1 MENDLF
7 SPKGEDRRDGDGKI
21 PMDRQNRWKKILPE
35 LLAVILCLLLMGVGI
50 SRKEGYHMD
59 ELLSFEL
66 ADARYNPWIVPTQ
79 PVGRLAKYVN
89 EEIQGDSLGETVA
102 NLKDTVTDVL
112 RNRGNSKLL
121 SYKADVYEEPVWIT
135 DRQFRDYVTVD
146 GSDAFDYL
154 SVYFNVKDDNHPP
167 VHFMLL
173 HTMSSV
179 FQRTLSPW
187 LGCTIN
193 LVCLGITLWLLLR
206 LGRQIADI
214 FDLEGKGRQLGILA
228 VLLYGMST
236 GALASVLLIRMY
248 CLLSC
253 LCVALFSVHVEKW
266 KNREFD
272 KKNKGLIAL
281 TVLGFLTQYF
291 FLFYCILLAAVTAV
305 ILLYHRRKKEFLCY
319 VRSMVIAAVIGLGL
333 FPFAISDVFSSGR
346 GTEALENLASGL
358 TGYGQRLLS
367 FGRILADRT
376 VGGPLFL
383 GGCVIGGIL
392 LLWQLIR
399 TIRAGKQNVTEK
411 DEKTEPQTGTGKPE
425 LVAMSVIPVVGYFLL
440 ASRMSPYLVDRYIMP
455 LFPFAAL
462 LLALLLC
469 IVGKKLA
476 ETAGWKETI
485 VGNCLLL
492 LVLVIQLL
500 RLTAYDGEYL
510 YTGYGEQEALAEQY
524 AYLPCI
530 CVYAGVGYYEN
541 LPEFMHYTQ
550 TLLVT
555 AEELENRTDTE
566 SVKAPEQVI
575 VLVKPGVEK
584 EGTVSVFRD
593 EYGYTTEEIL
603 LSGGAHGDTIYLFSK

>member
-1 MENDLF
+1 
-7 SPKGEDRRDGDGKI
+7 
-21 PMDRQNRWKKILPE
+21 MDRQNRWKKILPE
-35 LLAVILCLLLMGVGI
+35 LVAVILCLVLMGVGV

-79 PVGRLAKYVN
+79 PVGRLAKFVN
-89 EEIQGDSLGETVA
+89 EEIQGDSLGETMT
-102 NLKDTVTDVL
+102 NLKNTVTDVL

-121 SYKADVYEEPVWIT
+121 SYKADVYDEPVWIT
-135 DRQFRDYVTVD
+135 AGQFQDYVTVD

-193 LVCLGITLWLLLR
+193 LICLGITLWLLLQ
-206 LGRQIADI
+206 LGRQLADI
-214 FDLEGKGRQLGILA
+214 FGMEEKGRQLGILA

-236 GALASVLLIRMY
+236 GALATVLLIRMY
-248 CLLSC
+248 GLLSC
-253 LCVALFSVHVEKW
+253 LCVALFSVHVDKW
-266 KNREFD
+266 ENRGFE
-272 KKNKGLIAL
+272 KKNKGLIAI

-291 FLFYCILLAAVTAV
+291 FLFYCILLAVVTAV
-305 ILLYHRRKKEFLCY
+305 LLLYHHRTKEFWCY
-319 VRSMVIAAVIGLGL
+319 VRSMVIAAVIGLAL

-358 TGYGQRLLS
+358 TGYGQRLLA
-367 FGRILADRT
+367 FGKILADRT
-376 VGGPLFL
+376 VGAPLFL
-383 GGCVIGGIL
+383 GACAVGVIL
-392 LLWQLIR
+392 LLVWLVR
-399 TIRAGKQNVTEK
+399 TFRVGKRNATEAGE
-411 DEKTEPQTGTGKPE
+411 KPE
-425 LVAMSVIPVVGYFLL
+425 LQTGIGKSELTALAVIPVAGYFLL

-455 LFPFAAL
+455 LFPFVAL

-469 IVGKKLA
+469 YIGKKLS
-476 ETAGWKETI
+476 ETAGWKDTI
-485 VGNCLLL
+485 VGGCLLL
-492 LVLVIQLL
+492 LVLFTQVL
-500 RLTAYDGEYL
+500 RLAAYDGEYL

-524 AYLPCI
+524 ASLPCI

-541 LPEFMHYTQ
+541 LPEFMHYSK
-550 TLLVT
+550 TLLLT
-555 AEELENRTDTE
+555 EEELENREDTE
-566 SVKAPEQVI
+566 SVKELDQVV

-584 EGTVSVFRD
+584 EETAAVLRD
-593 EYGYTTEEIL
+593 VYGYTTAEVL
-603 LSGGAHGDTIYLFSK
+603 LSGGAHGDTIYLLSK

>member
-1 MENDLF
+1 
-7 SPKGEDRRDGDGKI
+7 
-21 PMDRQNRWKKILPE
+21 MDRQNRWKKILRE

-89 EEIQGDSLGETVA
+89 EEIQGDSLGETAA
-102 NLKDTVTDVL
+102 NLKDTVMDVL

-135 DRQFRDYVTVD
+135 DRQFQDYVTVD

-206 LGRQIADI
+206 LGRQLADI

-253 LCVALFSVHVEKW
+253 LCVALFSVHVKKW

-358 TGYGQRLLS
+358 SGYGQRLLS
-367 FGRILADRT
+367 FGQILADRT

-383 GGCVIGGIL
+383 GGCAVGVIL
-392 LLWQLIR
+392 LLGQLIR
-399 TIRAGKQNVTEK
+399 TIRAGKL
-411 DEKTEPQTGTGKPE
+411 E
-425 LVAMSVIPVVGYFLL
+425 LTAMSVIPVVGYFLL

-476 ETAGWKETI
+476 ETAGWRETI

-492 LVLVIQLL
+492 LVLVIQMF
-500 RLTAYDGEYL
+500 RLAAYDGEYL
-510 YTGYGEQEALAEQY
+510 YAGYGEQEALAEEY

-530 CVYAGVGYYEN
+530 CVYTGVGYYEN

-550 TLLVT
+550 TLLVKE
-555 AEELENRTDTE
+555 EELENRTDTE
-566 SVKAPEQVI
+566 SVKALEQVI

-584 EGTVSVFRD
+584 EETMAVLRE

-603 LSGGAHGDTIYLFSK
+603 LSEGVHGDTVYLLSK

>member
-1 MENDLF
+1 M
-7 SPKGEDRRDGDGKI
+7 DGRNK
-21 PMDRQNRWKKILPE
+21 WKRILPE
-35 LLAVILCLLLMGVGI
+35 LLAVILCLVLMGAGV

-66 ADARYNPWIVPTQ
+66 ANARYNPWIVPTQ
-79 PVGRLAKYVN
+79 PVGRLAKFVN
-89 EEIQGDSLGETVA
+89 EEIQGDSLGETLG

-112 RNRGNSKLL
+112 TNRGSSKLL

-135 DRQFRDYVTVD
+135 AEQFRNYVTVE
-146 GSDAFDYL
+146 GRDAFDYL

-187 LGCTIN
+187 LGCGIN

-206 LGRQIADI
+206 LGKQLADL

-236 GALASVLLIRMY
+236 GALATVLLIRMY
-248 CLLSC
+248 GLLSC
-253 LCVALFSVHVEKW
+253 LCVVLFSVHVEKW
-266 KNREFD
+266 KDEGFH
-272 KKNKGLIAL
+272 KKNKGLIAI

-291 FLFYCILLAAVTAV
+291 FLFYCILLAAVTAAL
-305 ILLYHRRKKEFLCY
+305 LLYRHRTRELWCY
-319 VRSMVIAAVIGLGL
+319 IRSMVIAAVTGLVL

-346 GTEALENLASGL
+346 GTEALGNLTSGL
-358 TGYGQRLLS
+358 TGYGARLLA
-367 FGRILADRT
+367 FGKILADWT
-376 VGGPLFL
+376 VGWPLLL
-383 GGCVIGGIL
+383 GGCAAGVIL
-392 LLWQLIR
+392 LLGKGIR
-399 TIRAGKQNVTEK
+399 RH
-411 DEKTEPQTGTGKPE
+411 QTGEKAEAAKKEALLMLFVP
-425 LVAMSVIPVVGYFLL
+425 VAGYFLL

-469 IVGKKLA
+469 CLGKKLA
-476 ETAGWKETI
+476 RTACWKETV
-485 VGNCLLL
+485 VGYGLVAL
-492 LVLVIQLL
+492 LVVVQGL
-500 RLTAYDGEYL
+500 RLASYDGEYL
-510 YTGYGEQEALAEQY
+510 YTGYADQTALAREY

-541 LPEFMHYTQ
+541 LPEFMEYTG

-555 AEELENRTDTE
+555 EKELENRKDTG
-566 SVKAPEQVI
+566 SVENLDQVV
-575 VLVKPGVEK
+575 VLVKQGVEK
-584 EGTVSVFRD
+584 ENVRSILRD
-593 EYGYTTEEIL
+593 KYGYTTEEVL
-603 LSGGAHGDTIYLFSK
+603 LSGGTHGDTVYLFSGK

>member
-1 MENDLF
+1 
-7 SPKGEDRRDGDGKI
+7 
-21 PMDRQNRWKKILPE
+21 MDRQNRWKKILPE

-135 DRQFRDYVTVD
+135 DRQFQDYVTVD

-206 LGRQIADI
+206 LGKQLADI

-253 LCVALFSVHVEKW
+253 LCVALFSVHVKKW

-358 TGYGQRLLS
+358 SGYGQRLLS
-367 FGRILADRT
+367 FGQILADRT

-383 GGCVIGGIL
+383 GGCAVGVIL
-392 LLWQLIR
+392 LLGQLIR
-399 TIRAGKQNVTEK
+399 TIRAGKL
-411 DEKTEPQTGTGKPE
+411 E
-425 LVAMSVIPVVGYFLL
+425 LTAMSVIPVVGYFLL

-476 ETAGWKETI
+476 ETAGWRETI

-492 LVLVIQLL
+492 LVLVIQMF
-500 RLTAYDGEYL
+500 RLAAYDGEYL
-510 YTGYGEQEALAEQY
+510 YAGYGEQEALAEEY

-530 CVYAGVGYYEN
+530 CVYTGVGYYEN

-550 TLLVT
+550 TLLVKE
-555 AEELENRTDTE
+555 EELENRTDTE
-566 SVKAPEQVI
+566 SVKALEQVI

-584 EGTVSVFRD
+584 EETMAVLRN

-603 LSGGAHGDTIYLFSK
+603 LSEGVHGDTVYLLSK